1 MPTLREVT
9 EIASALA
16 LQAPGTDAPLDV
28 LGDWGR
34 EVVRFLTWLDT
45 EERKVLF
52 TLTAVSQLH
61 TTFQEQVDARLH
73 HPWRSWGRRWL
84 PLTAEAWEAKMQAL
98 MGSPVIGDPLASTQL
113 SSLAVVALPE
123 PSNKVKYGDHAGAG
137 DWKTEEKPARRTR
150 TSWAKR
156 PREEAPQGDTRPS
169 DVQTPSSF
177 VDRPSNRPRLPPSV
191 KKPLRRMPPSKPRS
205 FNELMQ
211 DNNLRDPHA
220 VVLECKRCIKK
231 SSATRPCLTV
241 LRLCSRTD
249 EYELS
254 HSCMRCIVDHQKC
267 EWPAGAISKNTE
279 HRADVSVKYFSFTE
293 DQSTA
298 PKSPGPTSTQSGASA
313 PHDVVIDSPQKNTV
327 KAASSTRPAPG
338 PSSATTVAEQ
348 VKHTS
353 DIVQLPTPKRSDSPI
368 STWIM
373 ELM

>member
-1 MPTLREVT
+1 MPTLSEIT
-9 EIASALA
+9 EMASALV

-34 EVVRFLTWLDT
+34 EVARFLTWLDA

-73 HPWRSWGRRWL
+73 YPWRSWGRQWL

-98 MGSPVIGDPLASTQL
+98 MGNPVIRDPLASTQL
-113 SSLAVVALPE
+113 SSLAIIALLD
-123 PSNKVKYGDHAGAG
+123 PSNEGKGGNRAGAG
-137 DWKTEEKPARRTR
+137 DEITDEKSTHHTR
-150 TSWAKR
+150 TSQAKC
-156 PREEAPQGDTRPS
+156 PREEALQGDISS

-177 VDRPSNRPRLPPSV
+177 ADRPSNRPRLPPSV

-211 DNNLRDPHA
+211 DSNLRDPRV
-220 VVLECKRCIKK
+220 VVLECKRCEKK
-231 SSATRPCLTV
+231 KPSATKLCLTV
-241 LRLCSRTD
+241 LRLCSQTD

-254 HSCMRCIVDHQKC
+254 NSCMRCIVDHQKC
-267 EWPAGAISKNTE
+267 EWPAGAISKNIG
-279 HRADVSVKYFSFTE
+279 HRVHVSAKYFSPTE
-293 DQSTA
+293 DQSAA
-298 PKSPGPTSTQSGASA
+298 PKSLGPTLTQSGACAS
-313 PHDVVIDSPQKNTV
+313 HVVINLPHKNTV
-327 KAASSTRPAPG
+327 KVTSSAQPAPG
-338 PSSATTVAEQ
+338 PSSATTAEQ

-353 DIVQLPTPKRSDSPI
+353 DIIQLPTPKRSISPI

>member
-1 MPTLREVT
+1 MPTLSEIT
-9 EIASALA
+9 EMASALV

-34 EVVRFLTWLDT
+34 EVARFLTWLDT

-73 HPWRSWGRRWL
+73 YPWRSWGRQWL

-98 MGSPVIGDPLASTQL
+98 MGSSVIGDTLASTSQ
-113 SSLAVVALPE
+113 
-123 PSNKVKYGDHAGAG
+123 
-137 DWKTEEKPARRTR
+137 
-150 TSWAKR
+150 AKR
-156 PREEAPQGDTRPS
+156 PREEALQGDISS

-177 VDRPSNRPRLPPSV
+177 ADRPSNRPRLPPSV
-191 KKPLRRMPPSKPRS
+191 KKPFRRMPPSKPRS
-205 FNELMQ
+205 FNELMHG
-211 DNNLRDPHA
+211 NNLRDPRV
-220 VVLECKRCIKK
+220 VVLECKRCKK
-231 SSATRPCLTV
+231 KQPSATRLCLTV
-241 LRLCSRTD
+241 LRLCSQTD

-254 HSCMRCIVDHQKC
+254 NSCMRCIVDHQKC
-267 EWPAGAISKNTE
+267 EWPAGAVSKNTE
-279 HRADVSVKYFSFTE
+279 HRVHVSAKYFSPTE

-298 PKSPGPTSTQSGASA
+298 PKPLGPTLTQSGACA
-313 PHDVVIDSPQKNTV
+313 PHVVINLPHKNTV
-327 KAASSTRPAPG
+327 KVTSSTQPAPG
-338 PSSATTVAEQ
+338 PSSATTAEQ

-353 DIVQLPTPKRSDSPI
+353 DIIQLPTPKRSISPI

>member
-1 MPTLREVT
+1 MPTLSEIT
-9 EIASALA
+9 EMASALV

-52 TLTAVSQLH
+52 TLTAVSQLY

-73 HPWRSWGRRWL
+73 YPWRSWGRQWL

-98 MGSPVIGDPLASTQL
+98 MGSPVIRDPLASTQL
-113 SSLAVVALPE
+113 SSLAIIALPD
-123 PSNKVKYGDHAGAG
+123 PSNEGKGGNRAGAG
-137 DWKTEEKPARRTR
+137 DEITDEKSTHHTR
-150 TSWAKR
+150 TSQAKR
-156 PREEAPQGDTRPS
+156 PREEALQGDISS

-177 VDRPSNRPRLPPSV
+177 ADRPSNRPRLPPSV

-211 DNNLRDPHA
+211 DNNLRDPRV
-220 VVLECKRCIKK
+220 VVLECKRCEKK
-231 SSATRPCLTV
+231 QPSATRLCLTV
-241 LRLCSRTD
+241 LRLCSQTD

-254 HSCMRCIVDHQKC
+254 NSCMRCIVDHQKC
-267 EWPAGAISKNTE
+267 EWPAGAISKNIG
-279 HRADVSVKYFSFTE
+279 HRVHVSAKYFSPTE
-293 DQSTA
+293 DQSAA
-298 PKSPGPTSTQSGASA
+298 PTSLGPTLTQSGACAS
-313 PHDVVIDSPQKNTV
+313 HVVINLPHKNTV
-327 KAASSTRPAPG
+327 KVTSSAQPAPG
-338 PSSATTVAEQ
+338 PSSATTAEQ

-353 DIVQLPTPKRSDSPI
+353 DIIQLPTPKRSISPI